1 MQHWNEQVSAYLTD
15 HTRINDPLL
24 LEMEKRGAKENF
36 PIIGPQVGPWLY
48 FFAKLTNAKHIYE
61 LGSGFGY
68 STWYFAKAVKEN
80 GGGTV
85 THTVWD
91 ADLSKEARV
100 WLDRAGLLPQC
111 QFIVSEAV
119 LALTEAKPGLDLIF
133 MDIDKEG
140 YVGAVEVIEKKLRP
154 GGLLLTD
161 NVIWSGKVCEEAD
174 TSASTVAIRQFNDL
188 MRDSKRWQ
196 YVINPLRDGLGVAL
210 FQG

>member
-24 LEMEKRGAKENF
+24 LEMEARGAKENF

-48 FFAKLTNAKHIYE
+48 FFAKLIKAQHIFE

-100 WLDRAGLLPQC
+100 WLERAGLLPQC
-111 QFIVSEAV
+111 HFLVSEAV
-119 LALTEAKPGLDLIF
+119 LALTDAKPGLDLIF

-140 YVGAVEVIEKKLRP
+140 YVGAVDVIEKKLRP

-196 YVINPLRDGLGVAL
+196 YVMNPLRDGLGVAL